1 MFKKSLLTVLIIVV
15 VFSVFTLII
24 SPTKSLAQNGSR
36 KNFVSSLNE
45 TLNSIKLNLVKEF
58 AKTAPTPKMENQQ
71 ANVLKSDDVSG
82 PEADSN
88 SDLFP
93 EVPPKGLQIITM
105 YEGPYLKAVA
115 KSVYPG
121 LDDDNFEAW
130 DDLHAPVRP
139 IFNSISER
147 YKNLP
152 AEQWPIIVMPTANF
166 EAINNLIKN
175 EYPEP
180 NGLNIVIPY
189 ISFATTYMPNTYNT
203 VATFKVALVAGGF
216 DFNDWTKG
224 NKFDFIDSAEIQ
236 YVNPE
241 PKTQYPISAI
251 TSTATST
258 TIYNGT
264 LPYHVRVGWLVWL
277 NLKGSTG
284 QVYQRYNVT
293 NVSSTGGYITVNPP
307 INIGTFI
314 SGTAQVNYLSGVT
327 GVVATKLKQIMI
339 GADCSF
345 NEAIEYARATASNN
359 GVRNNETGYGRI
371 NVNAAIKH
379 GLSLMGQ

>member
-130 DDLHAPVRP
+130 DDLHAPIRP